1 MIYDTQE
8 ARQIDEWARTSGLP
22 LEVLME
28 RAGSQIATQIKT
40 RHSKAERILILCGTG
55 NNGGDGY
62 VIGRELIRDGFDV
75 TLFTPFGKSRSD
87 IAAIHT
93 HYAEAFGLVAEKPC
107 GRYDVI
113 LDALY
118 GTGFEPGRINPEFE
132 AQCAF
137 VSEQKQQGARIYAID
152 VPSGVPTD
160 HTIGFKEIA
169 IRADATFQL
178 HAMKRS
184 TFLIRTAPFYGESE
198 TLDIGLPAFGEWR
211 RTSPK
216 DLASLFKR
224 EPYGHKG
231 TYGTALLIGG
241 SDTMPGSIQLATRAA
256 LRTGVGK
263 LQVATTSLAK
273 QGIVVQAP
281 EAMVI
286 DQTLPAIQ
294 NVLSSISAV
303 GIGPG
308 LSQEVAETW
317 VDHLLESDLPVV
329 LDAGALIK
337 ESYPERTAPII
348 VTPHIGEFARMTNQT
363 VASIQDDLFGQATEY
378 AVLHQVT
385 VVLKSH
391 VILIAKPDGGGFV
404 ISGAS
409 SGLAK
414 GGSGD
419 TLFGILTSLLAQHPS
434 GDVERTLALGAEWY
448 AHASKQVERRL
459 HPSSLL
465 ATDVIEE
472 LGRFGL

>member
-1 MIYDTQE
+1 M
-8 ARQIDEWARTSGLP
+8 
-22 LEVLME
+22 
-28 RAGSQIATQIKT
+28 
-40 RHSKAERILILCGTG
+40 
-55 NNGGDGY
+55 
-62 VIGRELIRDGFDV
+62 
-75 TLFTPFGKSRSD
+75 
-87 IAAIHT
+87 
-93 HYAEAFGLVAEKPC
+93 
-107 GRYDVI
+107 
-113 LDALY
+113 DALY
-118 GTGFEPGRINPEFE
+118 GTGFDPGRINPEFE

-211 RTSPK
+211 VSPK

-273 QGIVVQAP
+273 QGIIVQAP
-281 EAMVI
+281 EAMVM

-303 GIGPG
+303 GTGPG
-308 LSQEVAETW
+308 L
-317 VDHLLESDLPVV
+317 
-329 LDAGALIK
+329 
-337 ESYPERTAPII
+337 
-348 VTPHIGEFARMTNQT
+348 
-363 VASIQDDLFGQATEY
+363 
-378 AVLHQVT
+378 
-385 VVLKSH
+385 
-391 VILIAKPDGGGFV
+391 
-404 ISGAS
+404 
-409 SGLAK
+409 
-414 GGSGD
+414 
-419 TLFGILTSLLAQHPS
+419 
-434 GDVERTLALGAEWY
+434 
-448 AHASKQVERRL
+448 
-459 HPSSLL
+459 
-465 ATDVIEE
+465 
-472 LGRFGL
+472 